1 FGTEGLLC
9 PPDRLGVVASCERI
23 GHILEVLVQI
33 DPFKRLFR
41 RGGLTF
47 GRRIIVSTRGIIPLV
62 SMREAIIIVPGVG
75 LDVIVVVRVVIGVI
89 RQAIV
94 VVTVTAVLTSSR
106 LVVRAPVVPAIR
118 FVVGVPAAV
127 KAGLA
132 MQAAMAGKV

>member
-1 FGTEGLLC
+1 
-9 PPDRLGVVASCERI
+9 
-23 GHILEVLVQI
+23 
-33 DPFKRLFR
+33 
-41 RGGLTF
+41 
-47 GRRIIVSTRGIIPLV
+47 
-62 SMREAIIIVPGVG
+62 MREAIIIVPGVG